1 MPPEEST
8 NELQRIFEIAWR
20 RKWIILVPFVSIFLL
35 VTLWALYQPN
45 LFRSSSSMFVEAQ
58 EVPSDYVRSTIT
70 NDIES
75 RMRSINQRLTS
86 RTKLL
91 KVIKKLNLYPEAMQ
105 QGVPQRSVGEGD
117 AK

>member
-20 RKWIILVPFVSIFLL
+20 RKWIILIPFVSIFLL

-58 EVPSDYVRSTIT
+58 EVPSDYVRSTLTRFIY
-70 NDIES
+70 N
-75 RMRSINQRLTS
+75 RM
-86 RTKLL
+86 
-91 KVIKKLNLYPEAMQ
+91 
-105 QGVPQRSVGEGD
+105 
-117 AK
+117 